1 LKAEKS
7 QKIRTLPTRP
17 LHAVLD
23 ELFDYRNCDLI
34 IALNKHHVSNLRS
47 EKGSESFNQ
56 GSGMGAKRRENIEQ
70 AESTHPA
77 HGQGKTTGDQAK
89 AFFHEVNQPSNK

>member
-1 LKAEKS
+1 LKEGKS

-23 ELFDYRNCDLI
+23 ELLAIGITIWI
-34 IALNKHHVSNLRS
+34 IVSICRVIISCGKRIDETGDHV
-47 EKGSESFNQ
+47 K
-56 GSGMGAKRRENIEQ
+56 AKEGNERGKNIEQ

-77 HGQGKTTGDQAK
+77 DGQNAQTDNQAK
-89 AFFHEVNQPSNK
+89 AFFHEVSKPRRA